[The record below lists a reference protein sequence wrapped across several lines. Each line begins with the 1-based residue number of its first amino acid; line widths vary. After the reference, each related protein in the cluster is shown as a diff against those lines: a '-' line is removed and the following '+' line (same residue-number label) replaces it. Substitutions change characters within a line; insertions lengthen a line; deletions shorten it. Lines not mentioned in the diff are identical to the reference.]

1 MQRILPKG
9 IPWIDLAIVTV
20 EVEGSAILNEI
31 KSNLSWQIS
40 DVIGHILALHTPDWK
55 YPLDWKYVEFS
66 ELSSPQLRTTNDIK
80 TYYR

>member
-1 MQRILPKG
+1 ME
-9 IPWIDLAIVTV
+9 LATVTV

-66 ELSSPQLRTTNDIK
+66 EL
-80 TYYR
+80 